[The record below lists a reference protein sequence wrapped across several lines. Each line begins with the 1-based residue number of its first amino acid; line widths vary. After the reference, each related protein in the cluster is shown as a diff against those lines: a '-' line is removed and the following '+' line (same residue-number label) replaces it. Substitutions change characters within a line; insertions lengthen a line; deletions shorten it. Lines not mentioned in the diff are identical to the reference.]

1 MSEGQQKDI
10 YVSKR
15 TVSGWLFGVAGDTW
29 AEVESDLMDI
39 FGEEAV
45 NAAVQEVVGGVV
57 ITSGEVPTP
66 PATPTGLTLFPSKT
80 TDEAAMAKAS
90 AALSEGTTFEKC
102 RKCNVGIRDK
112 WIAPGIST
120 KTNKPYKGF
129 FACNN
134 PGCR

>member
-29 AEVESDLMDI
+29 AEVESDLTDI

-66 PATPTGLTLFPSKT
+66 PATP

>member
-1 MSEGQQKDI
+1 MTEGQQKDI

-29 AEVESDLMDI
+29 AEVQADLTDI

-45 NAAVQEVVGGVV
+45 AAAVTEVVGGVANNL
-57 ITSGEVPTP
+57 GEDHTP
-66 PATPTGLTLFPSKT
+66 PPT
-80 TDEAAMAKAS
+80 TDEVAIKRAEN
-90 AALSEGTTFEKC
+90 ALAEGTKFETC

-112 WIAPGIST
+112 WVPPGIST